1 METLISGFLQ
11 GYCRVSRALAAN
23 AHRLAMEWEWG
34 KPPEWKSKRRPEF
47 FNHHQDLFYAWLHS
61 RNSLSWER
69 GVFSGLCLQGGR
81 VLDLCC
87 GDGFYARN
95 FYSLR
100 SREVVACDIAPQ
112 AIAYARRHNAGPNI
126 FYQLCDIRRDFPGG
140 SFENIVWDAAIEH
153 FTLPEIRSILP
164 RIKAALTPQGIL
176 SGYTVVEKTDGKQH
190 PEHEHEF
197 RCKEDLLSLFRPLFR
212 IAVVFET
219 RFPER
224 HNLYFWASDA
234 SLPFQ
239 PGSSHSLWSMKMA
252 ENSPS

>member
-1 METLISGFLQ
+1 MENLISRILLA
-11 GYCRVSRALAAN
+11 YCQISRRVAAN

-34 KPPEWKSKRRPEF
+34 RPPEWKSKRRPEF
-47 FNHHQDLFYAWLHS
+47 FNHHQDLFYVWLKS

-153 FTLPEIRSILP
+153 FTLPEIAGLLP
-164 RIKAALTPQGIL
+164 RIKSALTPGGIL
-176 SGYTVVEKTDGKQH
+176 SGYTVAEKKHGKQH

-197 RCKEDLLSLFRPLFR
+197 RSQEDLRDLFRPHFR
-212 IAVVFET
+212 NVVVFET
-219 RFPER
+219 LYPKR

-234 SLPFQ
+234 PLPFQ
-239 PGSSHSLWSMKMA
+239 PGSRQSLWSLPTPPDF
-252 ENSPS
+252 SS